1 MKLVEAG
8 EGYKLMKEVLSNFNS
23 PIDWTKLKHEVRTR
37 IEARGNLMVDVAID
51 YLDLAIATD
60 DIDEVKKIFG
70 EVFREEFEKEHHD
83 DWIAR
88 VVMALEGLKDIFGID
103 ILASKSKKVNP
114 LSSSYFKEIYY
125 ISKSD
130 IPILILGETGTS
142 KELLAKSLH
151 EMSDRRTKGFIEVN
165 CAAIPENLLESE
177 LFGHEKGA
185 FTGASKLRKG
195 RFEIA
200 NGGTIFLDELGKMP
214 KYLQAKLLK
223 VIDEKEITRLGSN
236 NPIKIDIRLIT
247 AIQPIDIDVK
257 EDRILPDL
265 LYRLGYPSMLRMPK
279 LNERLLSNPRKI
291 IMNSLKVVSKKFN
304 LNHEVSISN
313 EAINVLKNHRYE
325 GNYRELE
332 NILMRAVLSAK
343 SHSRYIILSE
353 DLELN
358 EITIRGVDM
367 QIANK
372 GDGKDMSDQNRKP
385 FIDSLKE
392 IKLKDV
398 IDHANK
404 VRASIVEEKIREIIE
419 KGIDIKRALIN
430 EGLPEKS
437 YQVFRKKVEIIT
449 GKKFKDFKV
458 T

>member
-1 MKLVEAG
+1 MKLVKAG

-23 PIDWTKLKHEVRTR
+23 PIDWTKLKHEVRR
-37 IEARGNLMVDVAID
+37 QIKAKGNLMVDVAID
-51 YLDLAIATD
+51 YLDSAITTD
-60 DIDEVKKIFG
+60 DIDDVKKIFE

-88 VVMALEGLKDIFGID
+88 VVMALEGLKDIFDID
-103 ILASKSKKVNP
+103 ILASKSRKVNP
-114 LSSSYFKEIYY
+114 FSSSYFKEIYY

-142 KELLAKSLH
+142 KELLAKSLN
-151 EMSDRRTKGFIEVN
+151 EMSDRRAKGFVEIN

-185 FTGASKLRKG
+185 FTDATKLRKG
-195 RFEIA
+195 RFEMA
-200 NGGTIFLDELGKMP
+200 NGGTVFLDELGKMP

-223 VIDEKEITRLGSN
+223 AIDEKEITRLGSN
-236 NPIKIDIRLIT
+236 KPIKIDIRLIT
-247 AIQPIDIDVK
+247 AIQPIDVK
-257 EDRILPDL
+257 EDRIIPDL
-265 LYRLGYPSMLRMPK
+265 LYRLGYPSLIRMPN
-279 LNERLLSNPRKI
+279 LNERLPSNPRKI

-304 LNHEVSISN
+304 LNYDVSISN
-313 EAINVLKNHRYE
+313 EAIKVLQNHRYE

-343 SHSRYIILSE
+343 SHSRYLILPE

-358 EITIRGVDM
+358 NEITIRSVDM
-367 QIANK
+367 QITNK
-372 GDGKDMSDQNRKP
+372 GDRRDMSDLNRKP
-385 FIDSLKE
+385 FIDCLKE

-398 IDHANK
+398 IDYANK
-404 VRASIVEEKIREIIE
+404 VRASIVEEKMREIIE
-419 KGIDIKRALIN
+419 KGMDIKRALIN

-449 GKKFKDFKV
+449 GKKFKDFKA

>member
-1 MKLVEAG
+1 MKLVKSG
-8 EGYKLMKEVLSNFNS
+8 EGYKLIKEVLCNFRS
-23 PIDWTKLKHEVRTR
+23 PIDWTEFKQEVKKQ
-37 IEARGNLMVDVAID
+37 IKARGNLMGDVAID
-51 YLDLAIATD
+51 FLDLAIARD
-60 DIDEVKKIFG
+60 DINEIRKIF
-70 EVFREEFEKEHHD
+70 EEIFREEFEKEHHE

-88 VVMALEGLKDIFGID
+88 IVMALEGLKDIFDID

-125 ISKSD
+125 ISKSTA
-130 IPILILGETGTS
+130 PILILGETGTS

-151 EMSDRRTKGFIEVN
+151 EMSDRRTKGFVEIN

-177 LFGHEKGA
+177 LFGHKKGA
-185 FTGASKLRKG
+185 FTGANELRKG

-223 VIDEKEITRLGSN
+223 TIDEKEITRLGSN
-236 NPIKIDIRLIT
+236 KPIKIDIRFIT

-265 LYRLGYPSMLRMPK
+265 LYRLGYPSLLRMPT
-279 LNERLLSNPRKI
+279 LNERLGSNPRKI

-304 LNHEVSISN
+304 LNYDGSIHFKTI
-313 EAINVLKNHRYE
+313 EVLKNHRYE

-332 NILMRAVLSAK
+332 NILMRAILSAK
-343 SHSRYIILSE
+343 SHNRYEVLPE
-353 DLELN
+353 DLKLNN
-358 EITIRGVDM
+358 EITIRSKNMEVTT
-367 QIANK
+367 
-372 GDGKDMSDQNRKP
+372 GDWKDVEDLKRKV
-385 FIDSLKE
+385 FMDSVNE

-398 IDHANK
+398 IEHANK
-404 VRASIVEEKIREIIE
+404 VRASIVEEKVKEIIE
-419 KGIDIKRALIN
+419 KGMDIKRVLIN

-437 YQVFRKKVEIIT
+437 YQVFRKKVETIT